1 MYWISS
7 KKCYRSI
14 FYYHFQ
20 WIRLLC
26 SSEKKLYLE
35 KKSHLFGKVGSW
47 GSYVGIRPVSLMDGP
62 FSTCMVTGTVQ
73 HELTHVL
80 GKVFIQI
87 EYVSF
92 LVTKK
97 GFYHEQ
103 SRPDRDLYVSIQ
115 WANINPSQFIVLY
128 LKSTDNDR
136 FVLDNRQCIQ
146 FW

>member
-1 MYWISS
+1 
-7 KKCYRSI
+7 
-14 FYYHFQ
+14 
-20 WIRLLC
+20 
-26 SSEKKLYLE
+26 
-35 KKSHLFGKVGSW
+35 
-47 GSYVGIRPVSLMDGP
+47 
-62 FSTCMVTGTVQ
+62 MVTGTVQ

-136 FVLDNRQCIQ
+136 FVLDNRQRIQ
-146 FW
+146 F